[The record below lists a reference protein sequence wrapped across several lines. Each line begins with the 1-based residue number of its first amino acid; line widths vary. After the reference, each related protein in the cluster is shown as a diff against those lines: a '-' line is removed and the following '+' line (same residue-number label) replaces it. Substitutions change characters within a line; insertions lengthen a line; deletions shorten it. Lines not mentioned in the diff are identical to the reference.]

1 MAEPVVS
8 YPGAKWRFYPYMVEY
23 FPLDMKTFIEPFFG
37 GGSVSL
43 SVADDPRFTKLE
55 RMIGGDLYTEMWAFW
70 NGIKNNPN
78 AVVEIATKWFK
89 EQCPHQ
95 EEIHNTGFIA
105 SEARKYLPGGECE
118 NFESSDMYTDDQ
130 KKQIRDNIALYN
142 LAVAEGQKFW
152 DWTQSV
158 KTEDMSLEER
168 AARMILVNKISFSGM
183 GDSGSLSK
191 DQFCDFTFDK
201 LNKVFGASKLL
212 NDRDIQ
218 IYNVSFEETMK
229 FAHED
234 PANTFIFLDPPYAK
248 QESSGLY
255 GKGGSTHHG
264 FPHQHFA
271 DFTKEMPCK
280 WFVTYDDSVIVRKL
294 FQGKTA
300 LSPRVYMQPFTIPGG
315 YTMAGKTAEDALA
328 GEELFLANYNIESAS
343 AEDDE
348 PEDF

>member
-37 GGSVSL
+37 GGSVTL

-70 NGIKNNPN
+70 NGVKDFPDDTV
-78 AVVEIATKWFK
+78 AIAKKMFRDA
-89 EQCPHQ
+89 CPHQ
-95 EEIHNTGFIA
+95 QEIHDSGFIGA
-105 SEARKYLPGGECE
+105 EARKYMLGGEFE
-118 NFESSDMYTDDQ
+118 NFESSDMFTEED
-130 KKQIRDNIALYN
+130 KNIIREKLALYN
-142 LAVAEGQKFW
+142 LACEEGKKFW
-152 DWTQSV
+152 DWSQSV
-158 KTEDMSLEER
+158 DCTTMSIPER
-168 AARMILVNKISFSGM
+168 AARMLVVNKISFSGM
-183 GDSGSLSK
+183 GDAGSLSK
-191 DQFCDFTFDK
+191 DQFCDFTDDK
-201 LNKVFGASKLL
+201 LNKVFGASKILK
-212 NDRDIQ
+212 DKDVQ
-218 IYNVSFEETMK
+218 ILNVSFEDTMK
-229 FAHED
+229 FAYDD
-234 PANTFIFLDPPYAK
+234 PKNSYIFLDPPYAK
-248 QESSGLY
+248 QEDSGLY
-255 GKGGSTHHG
+255 GKGGSTHKG